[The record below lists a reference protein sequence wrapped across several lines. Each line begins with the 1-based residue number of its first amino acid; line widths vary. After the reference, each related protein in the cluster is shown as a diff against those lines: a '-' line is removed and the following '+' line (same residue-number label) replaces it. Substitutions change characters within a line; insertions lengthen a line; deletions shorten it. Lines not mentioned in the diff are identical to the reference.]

1 MIGQLLQSV
10 ISFVSNAIGALGYTG
25 VAALMAIESAL
36 IPLPSAIIMPF
47 SGFLVAEGRFT
58 IVGVT
63 LAGAFGNLVGGIV
76 AYALG
81 YFGGRPLLD
90 RYGHYLLIRKHELNL
105 ADRFFQRWG
114 GGTVFVG
121 RVLPIVR
128 TYISLPA
135 GIARMNF
142 ALFCLLTFIGSIPWS
157 YALAFAGMKLG
168 ENWEHIRAYTHW
180 LDWAVAAALVGCVVW
195 LLVLWLRRRGRR
207 N

>member
-1 MIGQLLQSV
+1 MIGHLLDAV
-10 ISFVSNAIGALGYTG
+10 IRFVSDAIGALGYGG
-25 VAALMAIESAL
+25 VAALMTIESAL
-36 IPLPSAIIMPF
+36 IPLPSEIIMPF
-47 SGFLVAEGRFT
+47 AGFLVAEGRFSLL
-58 IVGVT
+58 GVT
-63 LAGAFGNLVGGIV
+63 LAGALGNLVGGAV

-81 YFGGRPLLD
+81 CFGGRPLLD
-90 RYGHYLLIRKHELNL
+90 RYGHYLLIRRHELDL

-121 RVLPIVR
+121 RMLPIVR

-142 ALFCLLTFIGSIPWS
+142 GLFCLLTFVGSIPWC

-180 LDWAVAAALVGCVVW
+180 LDWAAFAALVVWVLW
-195 LLVLWLRRRGRR
+195 LLVSWLRRRGRR
-207 N
+207 G